1 MTPFWEILS
10 FDTKQSEKKQNRGFE
25 NNPHSIQ
32 TKPNLTISEVLNFRD
47 QIQISDYYQKILME

>member
-1 MTPFWEILS
+1 MIPFWEILS

-47 QIQISDYYQKILME
+47 QYR